1 MSLLALERVVTS
13 LDAAAGAA
21 GRWLLLA
28 VALVTVA
35 DALRRSLF
43 GRPIQGTFEATE
55 LVLAVIIFFGLPY
68 TGITDGHVSVD
79 FLTSRLGPR
88 MQYAIIAV
96 NALVSAALLGLI
108 TLQMADL
115 TAEYMATSRTTIT
128 VRIPIVPFILPVT
141 VAAGLAILGFVVQAV
156 GAGARVL
163 RPAMPPLPPRPLA
176 SSMSELLIA
185 VLGFAVLLVLILV
198 RVPIAA
204 AMAMVGVGGTAWIAG
219 WPAALAMVKQSPFE
233 RATSYTL
240 VVVPLFVLMGYLAAR
255 AGLSQN
261 LFRAANVWLGHWR
274 GGLAMAT
281 VGACAGFAAICG
293 SSVATGATMC
303 SVALPEMR
311 RYRYA
316 DSLSTGSIA
325 AGGTLGILIPPSI
338 IFVLYGIMTEQS
350 IGKLLLAGILPG
362 LVLTGLFML
371 AIALVTAVNPALGAA
386 GPRTTWRERLVA
398 VRDVWE
404 VLILFVVVIGSLYIG
419 LATPVE
425 SAAFGAVGA
434 LLFGLGKRLL
444 TWQGLLAVLDE
455 TVRTTAMVFFIV
467 IGADLF
473 GYFMALSQMPMQLA
487 AWLSRLQ
494 AAPVAVLWAIIV
506 TYIILGALMDELAM
520 ILLTVPIFFPVVT
533 AVGYDPI
540 WFGVIIVV
548 VVQIGLIAPPVGLN
562 VFVIGGMARDVPL
575 ATIYRGI
582 MPFLAAQI
590 VLLILLTLW
599 PGLALLLPGTMQ

>member
-1 MSLLALERVVTS
+1 
-13 LDAAAGAA
+13 
-21 GRWLLLA
+21 
-28 VALVTVA
+28 
-35 DALRRSLF
+35 
-43 GRPIQGTFEATE
+43 
-55 LVLAVIIFFGLPY
+55 
-68 TGITDGHVSVD
+68 
-79 FLTSRLGPR
+79 
-88 MQYAIIAV
+88 
-96 NALVSAALLGLI
+96 
-108 TLQMADL
+108 
-115 TAEYMATSRTTIT
+115 
-128 VRIPIVPFILPVT
+128 
-141 VAAGLAILGFVVQAV
+141 
-156 GAGARVL
+156 
-163 RPAMPPLPPRPLA
+163 
-176 SSMSELLIA
+176 MSELLIA
-185 VLGFAVLLVLILV
+185 ALGFAVLLVLILV

-204 AMAMVGVGGTAWIAG
+204 AMALVGVGGTAWLAG
-219 WPAALAMVKQSPFE
+219 WPVALATLKQSPFE
-233 RATSYTL
+233 RASSYTL
-240 VVVPLFVLMGYLAAR
+240 VVVPLFMLMGYLAAR
-255 AGLSQN
+255 SGLSQN

-311 RYRYA
+311 RYHYA

-362 LVLTGLFML
+362 LVLTVLFML
-371 AIALVTAVNPALGAA
+371 AISLVTAVNPELGVA
-386 GPRTTWRERLVA
+386 GPRTTWRARLVA
-398 VRDVWE
+398 MRDVWE
-404 VLILFVVVIGSLYIG
+404 VLVLFVIVIGGLYLG

-434 LLFGLGKRLL
+434 LLFGVGKRTLH
-444 TWQGLLAVLDE
+444 WQGLLAALDE

-487 AWLSRLQ
+487 AWLGRLQ
-494 AAPVAVLWAIIV
+494 AAPVVVLWSIIV
-506 TYIILGALMDELAM
+506 TYIVLGALMDELAM
-520 ILLTVPIFFPVVT
+520 ILLTVPIFFPVIT
-533 AVGYDPI
+533 AIGYDPI

-582 MPFLAAQI
+582 MPFLVAQI

-599 PGLALLLPGTMQ
+599 PGMALLLPGTMQ

>member
-1 MSLLALERVVTS
+1 
-13 LDAAAGAA
+13 
-21 GRWLLLA
+21 
-28 VALVTVA
+28 
-35 DALRRSLF
+35 
-43 GRPIQGTFEATE
+43 
-55 LVLAVIIFFGLPY
+55 
-68 TGITDGHVSVD
+68 
-79 FLTSRLGPR
+79 
-88 MQYAIIAV
+88 
-96 NALVSAALLGLI
+96 
-108 TLQMADL
+108 
-115 TAEYMATSRTTIT
+115 
-128 VRIPIVPFILPVT
+128 
-141 VAAGLAILGFVVQAV
+141 
-156 GAGARVL
+156 
-163 RPAMPPLPPRPLA
+163 
-176 SSMSELLIA
+176 MSELLIV
-185 VLGFAVLLVLILV
+185 VLGFVVLLALILL
-198 RVPIAA
+198 RVPIAV
-204 AMAMVGVGGTAWIAG
+204 AMAIVGIGGTACIAG
-219 WPAALAMVKQSPFE
+219 WPAALAVVKQSPFE

-255 AGLSQN
+255 AGLSQH

-303 SVALPEMR
+303 TVALPEMR

-316 DSLSTGSIA
+316 DSLSTGAIA

-362 LVLTGLFML
+362 LVLTVLFML
-371 AIALVTAVNPALGAA
+371 AITLVTAANPTLGAA
-386 GPRTTWRERLVA
+386 GPRATWRERLLA

-404 VLILFVVVIGSLYIG
+404 VLVLFVVVIGSLYMG

-444 TWQGLLAVLDE
+444 TWQALLTVLDE

-473 GYFMALSQMPMQLA
+473 GYFMALSQTPMQLA
-487 AWLSRLQ
+487 AWLARLH
-494 AAPVAVLWAIIV
+494 AAPVVVLWAIIV

-533 AVGYDPI
+533 SVGYDPI

-582 MPFLAAQI
+582 LPFLVAQI
-590 VLLILLTLW
+590 VLLGLLTLW
-599 PGLALLLPGTMQ
+599 PGLALLLPATMR

>member
-1 MSLLALERVVTS
+1 
-13 LDAAAGAA
+13 
-21 GRWLLLA
+21 
-28 VALVTVA
+28 
-35 DALRRSLF
+35 
-43 GRPIQGTFEATE
+43 
-55 LVLAVIIFFGLPY
+55 
-68 TGITDGHVSVD
+68 
-79 FLTSRLGPR
+79 
-88 MQYAIIAV
+88 
-96 NALVSAALLGLI
+96 
-108 TLQMADL
+108 
-115 TAEYMATSRTTIT
+115 
-128 VRIPIVPFILPVT
+128 
-141 VAAGLAILGFVVQAV
+141 
-156 GAGARVL
+156 
-163 RPAMPPLPPRPLA
+163 
-176 SSMSELLIA
+176 MSELLIA
-185 VLGFAVLLVLILV
+185 ALGFAVLLLLILV

-204 AMAMVGVGGTAWIAG
+204 AMALVGVGGTAWIAG
-219 WPAALAMVKQSPFE
+219 WPVALATLRQSPFE
-233 RATSYTL
+233 RASSYTL
-240 VVVPLFVLMGYLAAR
+240 VVVPLFMLMGYLAAR
-255 AGLSQN
+255 SGLSQN

-362 LVLTGLFML
+362 LVLAVLFML
-371 AIALVTAVNPALGAA
+371 AIGLVTAVNPGLGAA
-386 GPRTTWRERLVA
+386 GPCTTWRERLLA
-398 VRDVWE
+398 MRDVWE
-404 VLILFVVVIGSLYIG
+404 VLVLFVLVIGGLYLG

-434 LLFGLGKRLL
+434 LLFGVGKRTL
-444 TWQGLLAVLDE
+444 TWQGLLAALDE

-487 AWLSRLQ
+487 AWLGRLQ
-494 AAPVAVLWAIIV
+494 AAPVVVLWAIIV

-520 ILLTVPIFFPVVT
+520 ILLTVPIFFPVIM

-582 MPFLAAQI
+582 LPFLVAQI

-599 PGLALLLPGTMQ
+599 PGMALLLPGSMK